1 MLTSTGRAVAAAAV
15 MLLAAGALL
24 DYPELVTLGLGCLF
38 ALVLAEAWMIMR
50 PHLRVVREIQPARVF
65 EGQGARGV
73 LTLTNAARRRSP
85 PGLAVERARP
95 RQVAVP
101 LPSVAG
107 RAVHTAVYPLP
118 TERRGI

>member
-1 MLTSTGRAVAAAAV
+1 MLTSTGRAVAVAAV
-15 MLLAAGALL
+15 ILLAGGALL

-50 PHLRVVREIQPARVF
+50 PHLRVVGEIEPPRVF

-85 PGLAVERARP
+85 PVLAIERVGT
-95 RQVAVP
+95 RQVPVP
-101 LPSVAG
+101 LPSLAG
-107 RAVHTAVYPLP
+107 GAVHTTVYPLP
-118 TERRGI
+118 TERR